1 MNSSDTTSI
10 QAPTAA
16 DLFLSADEEVSLQEV
31 SHVFYCMQCD
41 LQFQM
46 DMAITSRNGSRER
59 DALAVRIRL
68 DPRIQLERG
77 A

>member
-10 QAPTAA
+10 QAATAG
-16 DLFLSADEEVSLQEV
+16 DSFLSSDEEVSLQEV

-68 DPRIQLERG
+68 DPRINLKRE